1 MGIVKRIQNDT
12 FIRQVLTLAGG
23 NIGGQLV
30 LFLSLPL
37 LQRYFYSPGSFGL
50 FTVYV
55 SLSELLINISGLK
68 YEYGIVPLRRHKKAL
83 NLLFTSIVTVFTTS
97 ILTLL
102 GYAAVYFGSS
112 AGSELRVLGLSGF
125 LLPVSVFCWGTVNA
139 LGYWFNREKHY
150 GRISGSKWVSSLV
163 SEPVK
168 FAVQPRLSSGAGLIS
183 GRVAGQFAACIYMCI
198 LFWKHQRHYLRLY
211 SPREMRRMLKEERR
225 YPFYIMPG
233 ALITALITAIYVNFF
248 SHYFGPEKTG
258 VLGVSVSYLG
268 VAFGIVSGAFGQVF
282 FRRISEE
289 DNYTRLSA
297 LFRRF
302 LLVLSAMAAAV
313 ILFIYLFPNSWVT
326 ALLGE
331 RWTQTLPVMRIM
343 VLWMSI
349 AFVSSALSFIHIR
362 LHNQRGLLILE
373 VIHLVLVLAALYG
386 SYVWRGDFFFTLC
399 AFSLVQIIHY
409 LAVILSAF
417 LFLNKKNK
425 ELTNREK

>member
-30 LFLSLPL
+30 LFISLPF
-37 LQRYFYSPGSFGL
+37 LQRYFYSPQAFGL
-50 FTVYV
+50 FTIYV

-68 YEYGIVPLRRHKKAL
+68 YEYGIVPLKRHKKAL
-83 NLLFTSIVTVFTTS
+83 NLLFTSLVTVGIIS

-102 GYAAVYFGSS
+102 GYTAVYLGSA
-112 AGSELRVLGLSGF
+112 AGSGLRVLGMSGF
-125 LLPVSVFCWGTVNA
+125 LLPVSVLCWGTVNA
-139 LGYWFNREKHY
+139 VGYWFNREKHY

-168 FAVQPRLSSGAGLIS
+168 FGVQPQLSSGAGLIT
-183 GRVAGQFAACIYMCI
+183 GRVAGQFAAFVYVCV

-211 SPREMRRMLKEERR
+211 SPREMRLALKEQSR
-225 YPFYIMPG
+225 YPFYVMPG
-233 ALITALITAIYVNFF
+233 ALITTLITALYVNFF
-248 SHYFGPEKTG
+248 SHYFGQEKTG
-258 VLGVSVSYLG
+258 ILGVSVSYLG

-282 FRRISEE
+282 FRRISDEN
-289 DNYTRLSA
+289 DYTRLSA

-302 LLVLSAMAAAV
+302 MLVLSAMAAAV
-313 ILFIYLFPNSWVT
+313 ILLIYLFPNSWVT

-331 RWTQTLPVMRIM
+331 RWGQTLPVMRIM

-362 LHNQRGLLILE
+362 LHNQRGLLMLE
-373 VIHLVLVLAALYG
+373 IVHLILVLAALFG
-386 SYVWRGDFFFTLC
+386 SYAWRGDFFFTLC

-417 LFLNKKNK
+417 LILKKRR
-425 ELTNREK
+425 ELTSRQK